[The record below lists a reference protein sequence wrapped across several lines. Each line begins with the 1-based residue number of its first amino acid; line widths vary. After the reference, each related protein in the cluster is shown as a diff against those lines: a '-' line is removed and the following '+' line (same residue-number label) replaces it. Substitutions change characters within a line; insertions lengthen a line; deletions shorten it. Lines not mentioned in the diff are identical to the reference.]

1 MKWRDNLITFVLF
14 AVLFLA
20 VVAVIALFGGAV
32 MKWFGFTYD
41 SIGSIVL
48 FFLLAT
54 LLSLPLSLLAEALP
68 RVLLRGGGPRW
79 AAMALYLV
87 LDTAA
92 TALGLALV
100 DVWLDSVAAN
110 GRAIA
115 IVSFLLAL
123 WSARDV
129 LPKSQKEPEEKGE

>member
-54 LLSLPLSLLAEALP
+54 LLSLPLSCWRRHCPGFCCGAAGPGGRPWRFIWCWIRRPPPWALP
-68 RVLLRGGGPRW
+68 WWMYG
-79 AAMALYLV
+79 
-87 LDTAA
+87 
-92 TALGLALV
+92 
-100 DVWLDSVAAN
+100 
-110 GRAIA
+110 
-115 IVSFLLAL
+115 
-123 WSARDV
+123 
-129 LPKSQKEPEEKGE
+129 